1 MDAATQRQWEAWANA
16 LIQSKLESFA
26 EILGQEVGLLEK
38 RFNVEL
44 ERLDDR
50 VAALEAEIEIL
61 RRHNAR
67 NVTPLRPAACRLT
80 AQRSKSSTLSA

>member
-16 LIQSKLESFA
+16 LIQSKLELFA
-26 EILGQEVGLLEK
+26 EIMGAEVGKLEK

-44 ERLDDR
+44 KRLDDR

-61 RRHNAR
+61 RRHNAK
-67 NVTPLRPAACRLT
+67 NVTPLRPHHAA
-80 AQRSKSSTLSA
+80 